1 MAEKR
6 QLKQVRVGVDFFIVR
21 EDGKFL
27 MTERIGSHGENTYQL
42 AGEHLEFG
50 ETLGECALRETKK
63 ECGLDVINPVLIAT
77 TEDYFEKEEKH
88 YITCFMKTK
97 YIGGEPEVLEPHK
110 TKDWWWVSWDKLPK
124 NSFLPLLNLKKS
136 GFTLI

>member
-1 MAEKR
+1 MDEKK
-6 QLKQVRVGVDFFIVR
+6 QLKQVRVGVGVFIVR

-27 MTERIGSHGENTYQL
+27 MTERIGSHGKNTYQL
-42 AGEHLEFG
+42 AGGHLEFG
-50 ETLGECALRETKK
+50 ETLGECALRETKE

-77 TEDYFEKEEKH
+77 TEDYFKKEEKH

-97 YIGGEPEVLEPHK
+97 YIGGEPKVLEPHK
-110 TKDWWWVSWDKLPK
+110 TKDWWWVSWDELPK